1 MIFAS
6 FNGHLEVVKAL
17 LEGGA
22 DHSIQDNNEDRCI
35 SGGKRKEG
43 KRIRS
48 GKKKEIWYNGGDE
61 E

>member
-1 MIFAS
+1 M
-6 FNGHLEVVKAL
+6 K
-17 LEGGA
+17 
-22 DHSIQDNNEDRCI
+22 DPCI